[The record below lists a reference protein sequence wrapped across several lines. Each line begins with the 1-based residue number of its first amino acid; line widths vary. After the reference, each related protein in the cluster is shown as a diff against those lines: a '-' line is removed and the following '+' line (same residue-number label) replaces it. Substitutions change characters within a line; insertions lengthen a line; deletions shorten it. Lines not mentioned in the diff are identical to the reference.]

1 MKVTEKDIRTAQKIT
16 TVLNDEKCTVSET
29 KKVFGFLLALIE
41 IETTVQ
47 CTEERIQELFA
58 DCM

>member
-1 MKVTEKDIRTAQKIT
+1 MKVTEKNIRTAQKIA

-29 KKVFGFLLALIE
+29 KEIFGFLIALIE
-41 IETTVQ
+41 KETTVQ
-47 CTEERIQELFA
+47 CTEEQIHELFT